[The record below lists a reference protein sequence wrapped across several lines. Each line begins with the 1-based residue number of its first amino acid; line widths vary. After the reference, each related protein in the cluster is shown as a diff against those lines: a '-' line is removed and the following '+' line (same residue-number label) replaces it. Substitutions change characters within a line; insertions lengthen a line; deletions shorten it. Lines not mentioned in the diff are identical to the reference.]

1 MSTDY
6 WGNAR
11 LNNFSLNQKHRL
23 DGVRIVFGVGSL
35 NISGGTNLILNYAS
49 ALQDVGA
56 QVSVGFTIGEKA
68 DSAWHPKSHTLDIR
82 PLEEFS
88 MNFYDLGIAT
98 WWRTVEPI
106 LGLNCAKFLYFIQ
119 SLESRFALN
128 YEDQDDKFL
137 AAATYMIGLPS
148 VTVASWLHNLIQTQ
162 TPSKAWLI
170 QNGIDKRLFPLKRR
184 ESSFNGSK
192 LRVLVEGHLDVPMK
206 GVERTFEHLSS
217 IDDVEV
223 WHINPTPTQSSHL
236 SDKTFNAVA
245 LNKMHEIYSQVDV
258 LVKMSRVEGMYG
270 PPLEAFH
277 AGATAVTSKVTGYDE
292 YAIDRVNALLVDID
306 DFESMKT
313 CVMELRDNTD
323 LLSNLK
329 NGALETAENWPS
341 VDESASSFASLC
353 YLILTSPSLG
363 RINKLAA
370 VDTLREL
377 ADSRNMPLA
386 LIGE

>member
-1 MSTDY
+1 VSTDY

-11 LNNFSLNQKHRL
+11 LNNFSLNQRHQL
-23 DGVRIVFGVGSL
+23 DGVRILFGVGSL
-35 NISGGTNLILNYAS
+35 SISGGTNLILNYAS
-49 ALQDVGA
+49 TLQDLGA
-56 QVSVGFTIGEKA
+56 QVSVGFIVGDKA
-68 DSAWHPKSHTLDIR
+68 DSTWHPKSQTLDIR
-82 PLEEFS
+82 PLDEFS
-88 MNFYDLGIAT
+88 INFYDLGIAT

-106 LGLNCAKFLYFIQ
+106 LGINCAKILYFVQ

-128 YEDQDDKFL
+128 YEDQDEKFL
-137 AAATYMIGLPS
+137 AAATYMINLPS

-170 QNGIDKRLFPLKRR
+170 QNGIDKRLFPLKKR
-184 ESSFNGSK
+184 ENTLYGSK
-192 LRVLVEGHLDVPMK
+192 LRVLVEGHLKVPMK
-206 GVERTFEHLSS
+206 GVERTLEHLSS
-217 IDDVEV
+217 IDDIEV
-223 WHINPTPTQSSHL
+223 WHINPMPNQSSSLTH
-236 SDKTFNAVA
+236 KTFNAVA

-277 AGATAVTSKVTGYDE
+277 AGVTAVTSKVTGYDE
-292 YAIDRVNALLVDID
+292 YAIDHVNALLVDID

-313 CVMELRDNTD
+313 CVMELRDNSN

-329 NGALETAENWPS
+329 NGALETARNWPS

-370 VDTLREL
+370 IDALKEL
-377 ADSRNMPLA
+377 AVSRNIPLA